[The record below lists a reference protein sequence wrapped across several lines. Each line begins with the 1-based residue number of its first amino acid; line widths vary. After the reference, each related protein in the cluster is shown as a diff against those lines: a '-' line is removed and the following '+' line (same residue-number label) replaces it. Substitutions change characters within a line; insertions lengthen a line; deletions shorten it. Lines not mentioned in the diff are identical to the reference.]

1 MFPPLQTRWT
11 LLFYSLVFVFFPF
24 GQFELYPCSQT
35 MCSGLDWMS
44 LTLVLLF
51 IVMPS
56 LGLSQQS
63 KPTSAITCEDGE
75 SPLWQRKLGL
85 FYFIHLD
92 QNRKQKH
99 LWIHYLVPLVP
110 FAAQVS

>member
-1 MFPPLQTRWT
+1 
-11 LLFYSLVFVFFPF
+11 
-24 GQFELYPCSQT
+24 

-56 LGLSQQS
+56 LRLSQQS
-63 KPTSAITCEDGE
+63 KPTSVITCEEGE
-75 SPLWQRKLGL
+75 SLFWQRKLGL
-85 FYFIHLD
+85 FSFIHLD
-92 QNRKQKH
+92 QEDRKQKH

-110 FAAQVS
+110 FTAQVS